1 MMLAVPHNISSG
13 ISSCERME
21 MGSSYHTDIK
31 PGITNVEKH
40 EVLQNDP
47 LHEFTAAE
55 IGALAHL

>member
-21 MGSSYHTDIK
+21 MGSSYPTDIK

-40 EVLQNDP
+40 ESLAERP
-47 LHEFTAAE
+47 TA
-55 IGALAHL
+55 